1 VLEKSSIDLN
11 RYTPEDINELFGG
24 TSQDVW
30 DHLCTV
36 LDVKILESLTLFGD
50 QDLFA
55 AILANETLPKEL
67 RVLAVLEGN

>member
-30 DHLCTV
+30 DYLCTV
-36 LDVKILESLTLFGD
+36 LDVKILENLTLFGD
-50 QDLFA
+50 EDLFA

>member
-11 RYTPEDINELFGG
+11 QYAPEEINELFGG

-30 DHLCTV
+30 DYLCTV
-36 LDVKILESLTLFGD
+36 LDVKILENLTLFGD
-50 QDLFA
+50 EDLFA